1 MPQLVTWERIRT
13 SGQLL
18 PSLPAPPCF
27 QIKGKITPR
36 RHSSASDVT
45 HSHETCSPATD
56 AEYFGG
62 VGVDGSMPRKSD
74 NNI

>member
-1 MPQLVTWERIRT
+1 MPQHVTWEHIRT

-27 QIKGKITPR
+27 QIKRKITPCSY
-36 RHSSASDVT
+36 SSASDVI
-45 HSHETCSPATD
+45 HSHETCLSTTVAD
-56 AEYFGG
+56 YFGG
-62 VGVDGSMPRKSD
+62 VQVDGSMSSKSD